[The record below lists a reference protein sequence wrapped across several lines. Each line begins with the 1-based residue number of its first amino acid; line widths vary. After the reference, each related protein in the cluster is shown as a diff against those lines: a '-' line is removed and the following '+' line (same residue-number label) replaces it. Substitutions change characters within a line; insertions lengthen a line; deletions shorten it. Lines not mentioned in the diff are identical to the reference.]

1 MNNAQGGEKVTAV
14 QTLTGTVKWF
24 DPAKGYGFIVPE
36 SGGGD
41 VMLHQSCLAQSGLEG
56 IYQGASIRCEIAHYP
71 KGWQVVRVIEIDN
84 STASADALRRAP
96 RPSSEIHEISASG
109 DYQTATVK
117 WFNRAR
123 GYGFVTLA
131 GASADL
137 FLHMEVL
144 RRSGR
149 ESAEPGQMLNVRI
162 AAGPKGQMVSE
173 VKSG

>member
-14 QTLTGTVKWF
+14 QVLTGTVKWF
-24 DPAKGYGFIVPE
+24 DPAKGYGFVVPE
-36 SGGGD
+36 GGGGD
-41 VMLHQSCLAQSGLEG
+41 VMLHQSCLAHSGVEG
-56 IYQGASIRCEIAHYP
+56 VFQGASVRCEIAHYP
-71 KGWQVVRVIEIDN
+71 KGWQVVRVLDVDN
-84 STASADALRRAP
+84 STALADAQRRPP
-96 RPSSEIHEISASG
+96 RHASEIREISSPS

-131 GASADL
+131 GADSDI

-149 ESAEPGQMLNVRI
+149 ESAEPGQMLHVRI
-162 AAGPKGQMVSE
+162 AAGPKGQMVAD
-173 VKSG
+173 VKS